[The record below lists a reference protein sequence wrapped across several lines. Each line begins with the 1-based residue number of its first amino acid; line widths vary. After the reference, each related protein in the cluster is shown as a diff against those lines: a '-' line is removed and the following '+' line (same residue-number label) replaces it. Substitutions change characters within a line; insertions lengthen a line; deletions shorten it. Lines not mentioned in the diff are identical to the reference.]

1 MPQRYPGLPGTA
13 RLSADARYAGLLGGP
28 QRQMG
33 SADARYTQPGLLGG
47 PNRGVTSDDARYT
60 QPGDAR
66 YPLPSGPKRPVWSEP
81 WIPEPAY
88 PSPYAGP
95 QRQMQPPAY
104 GGPQR
109 PTWSEPLVPGPAYPS
124 PYGGPQPGGYAD
136 DRGFNW
142 LAQLF
147 GGQGQGMTP
156 GYAPNLWG
164 TLLGGAHLGRWG
176 G

>member
-13 RLSADARYAGLLGGP
+13 RLGADARYAGLLGGP

-81 WIPEPAY
+81 V
-88 PSPYAGP
+88 
-95 QRQMQPPAY
+95 
-104 GGPQR
+104 
-109 PTWSEPLVPGPAYPS
+109 LPGPAYQSPS
-124 PYGGPQPGGYAD
+124 SGPQLGGYAD

-147 GGQGQGMTP
+147 GSQGQGMTP